1 MLEASDEDD
10 CFGKVW
16 DSPHC
21 PTSDEDEVTQ
31 GPIAVAIHPASI
43 PTRKRK
49 LDQVEFVVLDRGMAD
64 DQDSWPCGSRAQNET
79 CRQPE
84 WEQHVT
90 ALSLD
95 EYYSHICAPLKA
107 VQVVLSG
114 SAPIDLDGVK
124 VLRQSVLG
132 HFEELV
138 EALRIVPPYGL
149 CKASEAVDLIQ
160 EQVTRRDEPG
170 FSEYAVS
177 AGLLKWCDDM
187 EMCFADF
194 AEVGVQEQILLFADV
209 RKKWRCMGP
218 HLIIV

>member
-1 MLEASDEDD
+1 M
-10 CFGKVW
+10 
-16 DSPHC
+16 
-21 PTSDEDEVTQ
+21 
-31 GPIAVAIHPASI
+31 
-43 PTRKRK
+43 
-49 LDQVEFVVLDRGMAD
+49 
-64 DQDSWPCGSRAQNET
+64 
-79 CRQPE
+79 
-84 WEQHVT
+84 
-90 ALSLD
+90 D
-95 EYYSHICAPLKA
+95 EYVSHICAPLKA

-138 EALRIVPPYGL
+138 EAIRTVPPYGH
-149 CKASEAVDLIQ
+149 CKASEAVNLIQ
-160 EQVTRRDEPG
+160 EQVARRDEFG

-209 RKKWRCMGP
+209 QEEMEMHGATLDHCIEALEELREDELQEGAGHK
-218 HLIIV
+218 